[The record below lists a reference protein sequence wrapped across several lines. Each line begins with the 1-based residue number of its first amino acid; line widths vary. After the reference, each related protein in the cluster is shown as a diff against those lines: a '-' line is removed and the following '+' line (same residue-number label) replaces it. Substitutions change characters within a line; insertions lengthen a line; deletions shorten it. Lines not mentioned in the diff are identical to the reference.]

1 MINVIMAMVILA
13 ISPLVEVVVEV
24 VVVVVVPGHPVPV
37 PGCVSW
43 WVFFRCLNIQ
53 REVPP
58 S

>member
-13 ISPLVEVVVEV
+13 ISPLVVVE

>member
-13 ISPLVEVVVEV
+13 ISPLVVVEV